1 MSGLVKRHNMN
12 LTSVSQVHDILDDLG
27 IRPSKALGQSFLID
41 KNILGIL
48 IKTAR
53 LSGDDQV
60 LEVGPGLG
68 VVTEQLLRR
77 VRSVTAVEKDGR
89 LFDFL
94 VRRFRGE
101 PVLKLLHKDALDL
114 DIGDLVKSGVNK
126 VVSNLPYCAGSRILI
141 NLVKADAA
149 PPQIVVTVQQEV
161 AERLTARPGRRDY
174 GMLSVW
180 SNLIYSANLV
190 KTVSPSCFWP
200 RPEVRSAIVSM
211 TAHGRH
217 CSLEP
222 EQKRVFYRVTKY
234 AFMHRRKQMT
244 TILSRAPLTLN
255 VRAERGRKLLNE
267 LHIEARARPEN
278 LTIDNW
284 CALARSLVR
293 RGQGC

>member
-1 MSGLVKRHNMN
+1 MN

-126 VVSNLPYCAGSRILI
+126 VVSNLPYYAGSRILI
-141 NLVKADAA
+141 NLVTADAA
-149 PPQIVVTVQQEV
+149 PPQIVVTIQREV
-161 AERLTARPGRRDY
+161 AERLTARPGRRDC

-180 SNLIYSANLV
+180 SNLIYRANLV

-200 RPEVRSAIVSM
+200 QPEVRSAVVSM
-211 TAHGRH
+211 TAHGRF
-217 CSLEP
+217 SLEP
-222 EQKRVFYRVTKY
+222 EQKRVFYRVTKH
-234 AFMHRRKQMT
+234 AFTHRRKQMT
-244 TILSRAPLTLN
+244 TILSRAPCTLN
-255 VRAERGRKLLNE
+255 VCAERGRKLMNE

-284 CALARSLVR
+284 CALARSLAG
-293 RGQGC
+293 RGQRY